1 MRKLLLFVCLA
12 FMSLITDA
20 QVVKSVNVEEAGTLQ
35 ALLGNDYLNITD
47 LTVTGNLNGTTSLPC
62 VQCVVSTRVRSRL
75 ARERW
80 RNWI

>member
-47 LTVTGNLNGTTSLPC
+47 LTVTGIAI
-62 VQCVVSTRVRSRL
+62 RSRKS
-75 ARERW
+75 AFRTVS
-80 RNWI
+80 